1 MLKPLLVPKWKWD
14 KIAMDFILSLPRT
27 STEEEAIWVVMGR
40 LTKITH
46 FLPIKV
52 KDPMEKL
59 TRLYIQNVVRPQGVT
74 SAIVSD
80 RDSQFTSRF
89 WQSLHQE
96 MWTKLK
102 FTTTF
107 HPQIDGQ
114 LE

>member
-14 KIAMDFILSLPRT
+14 EIAMDFILSLPRT

-74 SAIVSD
+74 SAIVS
-80 RDSQFTSRF
+80 
-89 WQSLHQE
+89 E

-102 FTTTF
+102 LTTTF